1 MKKYKYLKSTLCI
14 MTTLIC
20 LQPLINVNTYGQYTK
35 EQNYNFDN
43 NLLEFCRD
51 MINNYKYIFNKYDIN
66 DIDKVVSIKE
76 LFSVTDIM
84 TDLELGEYLNRYY
97 MQTRTMICDKKG
109 DISDMDISTI
119 SNIIMLTSLNRKD
132 ATNIGGYNLLK
143 SLPTFE
149 TLKNEDIET
158 ICNVLKAIDFG
169 SYEVPELSPQ
179 IVDYLI
185 NYKYENTKDLANAL
199 TVLSKHN
206 DNDKVKEFIET
217 SINKLSNNTSR
228 DMYTITAIIKA
239 LYTNNIDCMIDTRF
253 NIENKNI
260 VEFMYDE
267 YNYISQIAG
276 FDKNIDIEFIEAEYT
291 NVAFHILKYDG
302 IFKVELVEPDIV
314 SLSSSDYNYINNLS
328 DVKNHWS
335 KESFISLIEDGVIP
349 YSTGQNLYPD
359 NFITKGE
366 FVYYM
371 CNKMNCQETE
381 NNYFPENI
389 ETKYRD
395 EINAFI
401 NWYLRKSYYPEQYAE
416 RESFIN
422 TYFNENFNPNEYI
435 TREEAMFFAVL
446 CELYGDY
453 GYMPDENM
461 DYSDCDIKYKEYVE
475 ICVNKG
481 IIKGK
486 NGSIAPKD
494 NLTNGEAAVILNRGA
509 NRFPTI
515 KSYI

>member
-1 MKKYKYLKSTLCI
+1 
-14 MTTLIC
+14 
-20 LQPLINVNTYGQYTK
+20 
-35 EQNYNFDN
+35 
-43 NLLEFCRD
+43 
-51 MINNYKYIFNKYDIN
+51 MINDYKYIFNKYDIN

-132 ATNIGGYNLLK
+132 ATNIGGYNLLE

-169 SYEVPELSPQ
+169 SYEVPELSSK

-239 LYTNNIDCMIDTRF
+239 LYTNNIDCMVDTRF

-260 VEFMYDE
+260 VEFMYNE
-267 YNYISQIAG
+267 YNYISQMAD
-276 FDKNIDIEFIEAEYT
+276 FDKNIDVEFIEAEYT
-291 NVAFHILKYDG
+291 NVAFHILNYNG
-302 IFKVELVEPDIV
+302 IFKVEVVEPDTV
-314 SLSSSDYNYINNLS
+314 SLSSNDYNYINNLS

-349 YSTGQNLYPD
+349 YSTSQNLYPD

-366 FVYYM
+366 FIYYM
-371 CNKMNCQETE
+371 YNKMNCQKTE
-381 NNYFPENI
+381 NNYFPETI
-389 ETKYRD
+389 ENKYRD
-395 EINAFI
+395 EINGFI
-401 NWYLRKSYYPEQYAE
+401 NWYLRKAYYPE
-416 RESFIN
+416 
-422 TYFNENFNPNEYI
+422 
-435 TREEAMFFAVL
+435 
-446 CELYGDY
+446 
-453 GYMPDENM
+453 
-461 DYSDCDIKYKEYVE
+461 
-475 ICVNKG
+475 
-481 IIKGK
+481 
-486 NGSIAPKD
+486 
-494 NLTNGEAAVILNRGA
+494 
-509 NRFPTI
+509 
-515 KSYI
+515 